1 MSAIPAASR
10 HVLICCPALAEM
22 LSIMSSWDEKHGQ
35 VMQAHE
41 SRLCACCLRNRM
53 HGQWAV
59 DNRLS
64 RRSLAH
70 GLPSWMSTALLLSPK
85 GTSGQAMQGLVP
97 CAQCKMSIEA
107 QSLLVCSQAM
117 TWVVQHEQIAE
128 QCMSTSQQH
137 SMGSPYLGCVG
148 CSSIVSFSALAG
160 NRFCCRRR
168 SWA

>member
-1 MSAIPAASR
+1 MSAFPAASR

-35 VMQAHE
+35 VMEAHV
-41 SRLCACCLRNRM
+41 SRLCACCLHNRL

-70 GLPSWMSTALLLSPK
+70 GLPSWVRTALLLSPK
-85 GTSGQAMQGLVP
+85 GTSGQAMQRPVP
-97 CAQCKMSIEA
+97 HAQCKMSRWA

-117 TWVVQHEQIAE
+117 TWVVQQEQIAE

-137 SMGSPYLGCVG
+137 SMGSPCKGVVC

-160 NRFCCRRR
+160 KKSC
-168 SWA
+168 